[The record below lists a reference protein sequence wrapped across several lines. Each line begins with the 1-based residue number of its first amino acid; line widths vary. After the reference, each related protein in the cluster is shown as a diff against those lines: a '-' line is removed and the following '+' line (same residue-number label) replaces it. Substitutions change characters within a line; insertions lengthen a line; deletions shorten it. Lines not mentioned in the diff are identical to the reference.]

1 MALTLR
7 GGYVSANLDSN
18 GKEEMGLRD
27 MLIFSRLSSPE
38 EVNKLSQKINNIK
51 FLYIA
56 DGHHRIGAMK
66 KISEHYQNKNNKFNA
81 LKETVASWLLW
92 KTAIICG
99 QLAFFWPFP
108 PLYNI
113 TKLPTRSD

>member
-38 EVNKLSQKINNIK
+38 EVNKL
-51 FLYIA
+51 
-56 DGHHRIGAMK
+56 
-66 KISEHYQNKNNKFNA
+66 A
-81 LKETVASWLLW
+81 LAAETD
-92 KTAIICG
+92 
-99 QLAFFWPFP
+99 
-108 PLYNI
+108 PLR
-113 TKLPTRSD
+113 PGD